1 MTTQTTVH
9 SSIPTSAQTTVHS
22 SIPTSAQ
29 ASENSW
35 QKKAILSVAFLMATT
50 SVGPGFLTQTAVFTN
65 IYKIDMAFPVFA
77 SMFITFGIVMNLWR
91 IVGVSG
97 MRIQDIANKVAPGM
111 GYVVGILLA
120 LGAVAFNFGNVS
132 GAALGINVLTGVDT
146 TWGALFTGVVGCLL
160 FVVHNASKRMDQMA
174 RYLGLFMIILIAY
187 VAMTSLPPMGETLS
201 AAVMPTDIGSLLLP
215 TLTIVGGAVGG
226 YYTGAQ
232 RLVDIGL
239 QGKDKVP
246 AIKTAAW
253 AGISIAVVIRILL
266 FLAVFGVIAT
276 GATLD
281 SANPAADAF
290 RQGAGEVGYFIFG
303 LVLFVAS
310 ITSVVGNSYMA
321 ISLIKTLFPIV
332 ARNEKVW
339 CVGFIIIT
347 SLGTVTMNMPIL
359 LLMLAGLV
367 NSIILPIVL
376 GMMLV
381 ATRRKDIV
389 GDYKHPVYL
398 TFTGIAIV
406 VVMAASSMT
415 NISNF
420 VSKFIG

>member
-1 MTTQTTVH
+1 MTTQTSIN
-9 SSIPTSAQTTVHS
+9 SSIPTSSH
-22 SIPTSAQ
+22 

-91 IVGVSG
+91 VVGASG
-97 MRIQDIANKVAPGM
+97 MRIQDIANKVKPGM

-132 GAALGINVLTGVDT
+132 GSALGINVLTGVDT

-201 AAVMPTDIGSLLLP
+201 AAVMPTDMNSLLLP

-239 QGKDKVP
+239 QGKENVP

-290 RQGAGEVGYFIFG
+290 RQGAGDVGYFIFG

-321 ISLIKTLFPIV
+321 ISLIKTLFPVV
-332 ARNEKVW
+332 ARNEKTW

-376 GMMLV
+376 GMVLV

-398 TFTGIAIV
+398 TLTGAAIV

-420 VSKFIG
+420 IAKFIG

>member
-1 MTTQTTVH
+1 MTTQTTTAPIQ
-9 SSIPTSAQTTVHS
+9 SDL
-22 SIPTSAQ
+22 
-29 ASENSW
+29 SW

-97 MRIQDIANKVAPGM
+97 LRIQDIANRVAPGM
-111 GYVVGILLA
+111 GYVVGVLLA

-132 GAALGINVLTGVDT
+132 GAALGIEVLTGVDT
-146 TWGALFTGVVGCLL
+146 TWGALFTGVIGSLL

-174 RYLGLFMIILIAY
+174 RYLGFFMIVLIAY
-187 VAMTSLPPMGETLS
+187 VAMTSLPPMGATMV
-201 AAVMPTDIGSLLLP
+201 AAVAPSDMGSLLLP

-239 QGKDKVP
+239 QGKTNIP
-246 AIKTAAW
+246 SIKTAAW

-266 FLAVFGVIAT
+266 FLAVFGVISA
-276 GATLD
+276 GAVLD
-281 SANPAADAF
+281 AKNPAADAF
-290 RQGAGEVGYFIFG
+290 RQGAGELGYFIFG

-321 ISLIKTLFPIV
+321 ISLIKTLFPVV
-332 ARNEKVW
+332 ARNEKAW
-339 CVGFIIIT
+339 CVAFIIVT

-376 GMMLV
+376 GMVLM
-381 ATRRKDIV
+381 ATRRKDII
-389 GDYKHPVYL
+389 GEYKHPAYL
-398 TFTGIAIV
+398 TAIGVAIV
-406 VVMAASSMT
+406 VIMAASSVT
-415 NISNF
+415 NIGNF
-420 VSKFIG
+420 VAKFVG

>member
-1 MTTQTTVH
+1 MISQTAN
-9 SSIPTSAQTTVHS
+9 TSA
-22 SIPTSAQ
+22 ITSPPPAW
-29 ASENSW
+29 NN
-35 QKKAILSVAFLMATT
+35 KAILSVAFLMATT

-77 SMFITFGIVMNLWR
+77 SMFITFAIVMNLWR

-97 MRIQDIANKVAPGM
+97 LRIQDIANKIAPGA
-111 GYVVGILLA
+111 GYFIGILLA

-146 TWGALFTGVVGCLL
+146 TWGALFTGVVSGLL

-187 VAMTSLPPMGETLS
+187 VAMTSLPPMAETLT
-201 AAVMPTDIGSLLLP
+201 AAVIPMDISNMLLP

-239 QGKDKVP
+239 KGQAQIG
-246 AIKTAAW
+246 AIKSAAW

-266 FLAVFGVIAT
+266 FLAVFGVIAA
-276 GATLD
+276 GGVLD
-281 SANPAADAF
+281 ANNPAADAF
-290 RQGAGEVGYFIFG
+290 KQGAGDVGYFIFG

-321 ISLIKTLFPIV
+321 TSLIKTLFPV
-332 ARNEKVW
+332 VERNERNF
-339 CVGFIIIT
+339 CIGFIALT
-347 SLGTVTMNMPIL
+347 SIGTVMMDMPIL
-359 LLMLAGLV
+359 LLMLAGLI
-367 NSIILPIVL
+367 NSLILPVVL
-376 GMMLV
+376 AFMLI

-389 GDYKHPVYL
+389 GDYKHPLYL
-398 TFTGIAIV
+398 SIMGIVIVLGMGIASFSNV
-406 VVMAASSMT
+406 G
-415 NISNF
+415 NF
-420 VSKFIG
+420 VATFIGS

>member
-1 MTTQTTVH
+1 MTTM
-9 SSIPTSAQTTVHS
+9 TSAAPAATQNT
-22 SIPTSAQ
+22 
-29 ASENSW
+29 SW
-35 QKKAILSVAFLMATT
+35 QNKAILSVAFLMATT

-97 MRIQDIANKVAPGM
+97 LRIQDIANRVAPGM

-174 RYLGLFMIILIAY
+174 RYLGLFMIVLIAY
-187 VAMTSLPPMGETLS
+187 VAMTSLPPMGETLQ
-201 AAVMPTDIGSLLLP
+201 AAVLPTDMSNLLLP

-232 RLVDIGL
+232 RLVDVGL
-239 QGKDKVP
+239 QGKDNV
-246 AIKTAAW
+246 ASIKKAAW

-276 GATLD
+276 GVVLD
-281 SANPAADAF
+281 TSNPAADAF

-321 ISLIKTLFPIV
+321 ISLIKTLFPMV
-332 ARNEKVW
+332 ARNEKAW

-359 LLMLAGLV
+359 LLMLAGLI
-367 NSIILPIVL
+367 NSIILPVVL
-376 GMMLV
+376 AMVLA

-389 GDYKHPVYL
+389 GDYKHPMYL
-398 TFTGIAIV
+398 TVTGVLIV
-406 VVMAASSMT
+406 VVMAAASLS

-420 VSKFIG
+420 MTKFMA

>member
-1 MTTQTTVH
+1 MTTQTTIQ
-9 SSIPTSAQTTVHS
+9 SSIPTSIQS
-22 SIPTSAQ
+22 
-29 ASENSW
+29 SENSW

-77 SMFITFGIVMNLWR
+77 SMFITFGIVVNLWR

-132 GAALGINVLTGVDT
+132 GSALGINVLTGVDT

-174 RYLGLFMIILIAY
+174 RYLGLLMIILIAY

-201 AAVMPTDIGSLLLP
+201 AAVMPTDVGSLLLP

-239 QGKDKVP
+239 QGKDNLP

-253 AGISIAVVIRILL
+253 AGISIAVVIRVLL

-420 VSKFIG
+420 MAKFIG

>member
-1 MTTQTTVH
+1 MTTQTTIQ
-9 SSIPTSAQTTVHS
+9 SSIPTSIQS
-22 SIPTSAQ
+22 
-29 ASENSW
+29 SENSW

-132 GAALGINVLTGVDT
+132 GSALGINVLTGVDT

-160 FVVHNASKRMDQMA
+160 FVMHNASKRMDQMA

-201 AAVMPTDIGSLLLP
+201 AAVMPTDVGSLLLP

-239 QGKDKVP
+239 QGKGNVP

-276 GATLD
+276 GVTLD

-332 ARNEKVW
+332 ARNEKAW

-376 GMMLV
+376 GLVLV

-389 GDYKHPVYL
+389 GDYKHPAYL
-398 TFTGIAIV
+398 TLTGIAIV
-406 VVMAASSMT
+406 VVMAASSVT
-415 NISNF
+415 NTSNF
-420 VSKFIG
+420 MAKFIG

>member
-1 MTTQTTVH
+1 MTTM
-9 SSIPTSAQTTVHS
+9 TSAAPAATQNT
-22 SIPTSAQ
+22 
-29 ASENSW
+29 SW
-35 QKKAILSVAFLMATT
+35 QNKAILSVAFLMATT

-97 MRIQDIANKVAPGM
+97 LRIQDIANRVAPGM

-132 GAALGINVLTGVDT
+132 GAALGINVLTGIDT

-174 RYLGLFMIILIAY
+174 RYLGLFMIVLIAY
-187 VAMTSLPPMGETLS
+187 VAMTSLPPMGETLQ
-201 AAVMPTDIGSLLLP
+201 AAVLPADMSNLLLP

-232 RLVDIGL
+232 RLVDVGL
-239 QGKDKVP
+239 QGKDNV
-246 AIKTAAW
+246 ASIKKAAW

-276 GATLD
+276 GAVLD
-281 SANPAADAF
+281 TSNPAADAF

-321 ISLIKTLFPIV
+321 ISLIKTLFPVV
-332 ARNEKVW
+332 ARNEKAW

-359 LLMLAGLV
+359 LLMLAGLI
-367 NSIILPIVL
+367 NSIILPVVL
-376 GMMLV
+376 AMVLA

-389 GDYKHPVYL
+389 GDYKHPMYL
-398 TFTGIAIV
+398 TVTGVLIV
-406 VVMAASSMT
+406 VVMAAASLS

-420 VSKFIG
+420 MTKFMA

>member
-1 MTTQTTVH
+1 MTTQTTINSTVPA
-9 SSIPTSAQTTVHS
+9 SI
-22 SIPTSAQ
+22 Q

-132 GAALGINVLTGVDT
+132 GSALGINVLTGVDT

-215 TLTIVGGAVGG
+215 TLTSVGGAVGG

-239 QGKDKVP
+239 QGKENVP

-266 FLAVFGVIAT
+266 FMAVFGVIAT

-321 ISLIKTLFPIV
+321 ISLIKTLFPVV
-332 ARNEKVW
+332 ARNEKAW

-376 GMMLV
+376 GMVLV

-389 GDYKHPVYL
+389 GDYKHPAYL
-398 TFTGIAIV
+398 TLTGVAIV
-406 VVMAASSMT
+406 VVMAASSVT

-420 VSKFIG
+420 MAKFIG

>member
-1 MTTQTTVH
+1 MTTQTT
-9 SSIPTSAQTTVHS
+9 SAPASNDSQT
-22 SIPTSAQ
+22 
-29 ASENSW
+29 SW
-35 QKKAILSVAFLMATT
+35 QSKAILSVAFLMATT

-65 IYKIDMAFPVFA
+65 IYKVDMAFPVFA

-97 MRIQDIANKVAPGM
+97 LRIQDIANKVAPGM
-111 GYVVGILLA
+111 GYAVGILLA

-132 GAALGINVLTGVDT
+132 GAALGINVLTGIDT
-146 TWGALFTGVVGCLL
+146 TWGALFTGLVGSLL

-187 VAMTSLPPMGETLS
+187 VAMTSLPPMGETLT
-201 AAVMPTDIGSLLLP
+201 AAVMPSDFSSLLLP

-239 QGKDKVP
+239 QGKENIP
-246 AIKTAAW
+246 SIKTAAW

-266 FLAVFGVIAT
+266 FLAVFGVISA
-276 GATLD
+276 GAVLD
-281 SANPAADAF
+281 SSNPAADAF
-290 RQGAGEVGYFIFG
+290 RQGAGETGYFIFG

-321 ISLIKTLFPIV
+321 ISLIKTLFPTV
-332 ARNEKVW
+332 ARNEKAW
-339 CVGFIIIT
+339 CVAFILVT

-376 GMMLV
+376 GMVLA
-381 ATRRKDIV
+381 ATRRKDII
-389 GDYKHPVYL
+389 GDYKHPMYL
-398 TFTGIAIV
+398 TAIGVTIV
-406 VVMAASSMT
+406 VVMAASSVT
-415 NISNF
+415 NIGDRKS
-420 VSKFIG
+420 VV

>member
-1 MTTQTTVH
+1 MTTM
-9 SSIPTSAQTTVHS
+9 TSAAPAATQNT
-22 SIPTSAQ
+22 
-29 ASENSW
+29 SW
-35 QKKAILSVAFLMATT
+35 QNKAILSVAFLMATT

-97 MRIQDIANKVAPGM
+97 LRIQDIANRVAPGM

-146 TWGALFTGVVGCLL
+146 TWGALFTGIVGCLL
-160 FVVHNASKRMDQMA
+160 FIVHNASKRMDQMA
-174 RYLGLFMIILIAY
+174 RYLGLFMIVLIAY
-187 VAMTSLPPMGETLS
+187 VAMTSLPPMGETLQ
-201 AAVMPTDIGSLLLP
+201 AAVLPTDMSNLLLP

-232 RLVDIGL
+232 RLVDVGL
-239 QGKDKVP
+239 QGKDNV
-246 AIKTAAW
+246 ASIKKAAW

-276 GATLD
+276 GAVLD
-281 SANPAADAF
+281 TSNPAADAF

-321 ISLIKTLFPIV
+321 ISLIKTLFPVV
-332 ARNEKVW
+332 ARNEKAW

-359 LLMLAGLV
+359 LLMLAGLI
-367 NSIILPIVL
+367 NSIILPVVL
-376 GMMLV
+376 AMVLA

-389 GDYKHPVYL
+389 GDYKHPMYL
-398 TFTGIAIV
+398 TVTGVLIV
-406 VVMAASSMT
+406 VVMAAASLS

-420 VSKFIG
+420 MTKFMG

>member
-1 MTTQTTVH
+1 MTTQTITQNT
-9 SSIPTSAQTTVHS
+9 PTT
-22 SIPTSAQ
+22 
-29 ASENSW
+29 SW
-35 QKKAILSVAFLMATT
+35 QNKAILSVAFLMATT

-97 MRIQDIANKVAPGM
+97 LRIQDIANKIAPGA
-111 GYVVGILLA
+111 GYFIGILLA

-132 GAALGINVLTGVDT
+132 GAALGINVLNGVDT

-174 RYLGLFMIILIAY
+174 RYLGLFMIVLIAY
-187 VAMTSLPPMGETLS
+187 VAMTSLPPIGETLT
-201 AAVMPTDIGSLLLP
+201 AAVMPSDVGSLLLP

-239 QGKDKVP
+239 QGKENAA

-266 FLAVFGVIAT
+266 FFAVFGVIAA
-276 GATLD
+276 GAVLD
-281 SANPAADAF
+281 TSNPAADAF
-290 RQGAGEVGYFIFG
+290 RQGAGDVGYFIFG

-321 ISLIKTLFPIV
+321 ISLIKTLFPVV
-332 ARNEKVW
+332 ARNEKRW
-339 CVGFIIIT
+339 CIAFIIIT
-347 SLGTVTMNMPIL
+347 SVGTVLMNMPIL

-367 NSIILPIVL
+367 NSIILPVVL
-376 GMMLV
+376 GFVLA

-398 TFTGIAIV
+398 SVMGVLIV
-406 VVMAASSMT
+406 VVMAGASFG
-415 NISNF
+415 NITNF
-420 VSKFIG
+420 VGKFIG

>member
-9 SSIPTSAQTTVHS
+9 SSIPTSAQ
-22 SIPTSAQ
+22 
-29 ASENSW
+29 ASEISW

-97 MRIQDIANKVAPGM
+97 MRIQDIANEVAPGM

-187 VAMTSLPPMGETLS
+187 VAMTSLPPMGETMN

>member
-1 MTTQTTVH
+1 MTKMT
-9 SSIPTSAQTTVHS
+9 SAAPTSTQDT
-22 SIPTSAQ
+22 
-29 ASENSW
+29 SW
-35 QKKAILSVAFLMATT
+35 QNKAILSIAFLMATT

-77 SMFITFGIVMNLWR
+77 SIFITFGIVMNLWR
-91 IVGVSG
+91 IVGISG
-97 MRIQDIANKVAPGM
+97 LRIQDIANRVAPGM

-132 GAALGINVLTGVDT
+132 GAALGLNVLTGVDT

-174 RYLGLFMIILIAY
+174 RYLGLFMIVLIAY
-187 VAMTSLPPMGETLS
+187 VAMTSLPPMGETLK
-201 AAVMPTDIGSLLLP
+201 AAVIPTDINNLLLP

-232 RLVDIGL
+232 RLVDVGL
-239 QGKDKVP
+239 QGKENVG
-246 AIKTAAW
+246 AIKKAAW

-276 GATLD
+276 GAVLET
-281 SANPAADAF
+281 SNPAADAF

-321 ISLIKTLFPIV
+321 ISLIKTLFPVV
-332 ARNEKVW
+332 ARNEKTW

-359 LLMLAGLV
+359 LLMLAGLI
-367 NSIILPIVL
+367 NSIILPVVL
-376 GMMLV
+376 AMVLA

-389 GDYKHPVYL
+389 GDYKHPMYL
-398 TFTGIAIV
+398 TVTGVLIV
-406 VVMAASSMT
+406 VVMAAASLS

-420 VSKFIG
+420 MTKFMG

>member
-1 MTTQTTVH
+1 MTTQTSIQ
-9 SSIPTSAQTTVHS
+9 SSIPTSIQS
-22 SIPTSAQ
+22 
-29 ASENSW
+29 SENSW

-132 GAALGINVLTGVDT
+132 GSALGINVLTGVDT

-239 QGKDKVP
+239 QGKENVP

-281 SANPAADAF
+281 STNPAADAF

-321 ISLIKTLFPIV
+321 ISLIKTLFPVV
-332 ARNEKVW
+332 ARNEKAW
-339 CVGFIIIT
+339 CIGFIIIT

-389 GDYKHPVYL
+389 GDYKHPAYL
-398 TFTGIAIV
+398 TLTGIAIV
-406 VVMAASSMT
+406 VVMAASSVT
-415 NISNF
+415 NTSNF
-420 VSKFIG
+420 MAKFIG

>member
-1 MTTQTTVH
+1 MT
-9 SSIPTSAQTTVHS
+9 SITSTSAPAATTSH
-22 SIPTSAQ
+22 T
-29 ASENSW
+29 W
-35 QKKAILSVAFLMATT
+35 QQKAVLSVAFLMATT

-65 IYKIDMAFPVFA
+65 IYQVDMAFPVLA
-77 SMFITFGIVMNLWR
+77 SMLITFGIVMNLWR

-97 MRIQDIANKVAPGM
+97 LRIQDIANRVAPGM
-111 GYVVGILLA
+111 GYVVGTLLA

-132 GAALGINVLTGVDT
+132 GAALGMNVLTGIDT
-146 TWGALFTGVVGCLL
+146 TWGALFTGVLGCLL

-174 RYLGLFMIILIAY
+174 RYLGLFMIVLIAY
-187 VAMTSLPPMGETLS
+187 VAMTSLPPMGETLT
-201 AAVMPTDIGSLLLP
+201 AAVMPSDLGNLLLP

-239 QGKDKVP
+239 QGQENV
-246 AIKTAAW
+246 ASIKKAAW

-266 FLAVFGVIAT
+266 FLAIFGVLAT
-276 GATLD
+276 GAVLD
-281 SANPAADAF
+281 QANPAADAF
-290 RQGAGEVGYFIFG
+290 RQGAGQVGYFIFG

-321 ISLIKTLFPIV
+321 ISLIKTLFPVV
-332 ARNEKVW
+332 ARHEKMW
-339 CVGFIIIT
+339 CIAFIVLT

-376 GMMLV
+376 GMVL
-381 ATRRKDIV
+381 AAARRKDIV
-389 GDYKHPVYL
+389 GNYQHPIYL
-398 TFTGIAIV
+398 SVIGVIIV
-406 VVMAASSMT
+406 LVMAVSSVA

-420 VSKFIG
+420 VTKFIS

>member
-1 MTTQTTVH
+1 MTTQTTIN
-9 SSIPTSAQTTVHS
+9 STAPASI
-22 SIPTSAQ
+22 Q

-132 GAALGINVLTGVDT
+132 GSALGINVLTGVDT

-201 AAVMPTDIGSLLLP
+201 AAVMPTDVGSLLLP

-239 QGKDKVP
+239 QGKENVP

-266 FLAVFGVIAT
+266 FMAVFGVIAT

-281 SANPAADAF
+281 STNPVADAF

-332 ARNEKVW
+332 ARNEKAW
-339 CVGFIIIT
+339 CIGFIIIT

-376 GMMLV
+376 GMVLV

-389 GDYKHPVYL
+389 GDYKHPASL
-398 TFTGIAIV
+398 TLTGVAIV

-420 VSKFIG
+420 MTKFIG

>member
-1 MTTQTTVH
+1 MITQTTIN
-9 SSIPTSAQTTVHS
+9 STAPASI
-22 SIPTSAQ
+22 Q

-132 GAALGINVLTGVDT
+132 GSALGINVLTGVDT

-239 QGKDKVP
+239 QGKENVP

-266 FLAVFGVIAT
+266 FMAVFGVIAT

-321 ISLIKTLFPIV
+321 ISLIKTLFPVV
-332 ARNEKVW
+332 ARNEKAW

-376 GMMLV
+376 GMVLV

-389 GDYKHPVYL
+389 GDYKHPAYL
-398 TFTGIAIV
+398 TLTGIAIV
-406 VVMAASSMT
+406 VVMAASSLT

-420 VSKFIG
+420 MAKFIG

>member
-1 MTTQTTVH
+1 MTTM
-9 SSIPTSAQTTVHS
+9 TSAAPAATQNT
-22 SIPTSAQ
+22 
-29 ASENSW
+29 SW
-35 QKKAILSVAFLMATT
+35 QNKAILSVAFLMATT

-97 MRIQDIANKVAPGM
+97 LRIQDIANRVAPGM

-174 RYLGLFMIILIAY
+174 RYLGLFMIVLIAY
-187 VAMTSLPPMGETLS
+187 VAMTSLPPMGETLQ
-201 AAVMPTDIGSLLLP
+201 AAVLPTDMSNLLLP

-232 RLVDIGL
+232 RLVDVGL
-239 QGKDKVP
+239 QGKDNV
-246 AIKTAAW
+246 ASIKKAAW

-276 GATLD
+276 GAVLD
-281 SANPAADAF
+281 TSNPAADAF

-321 ISLIKTLFPIV
+321 ISLIKTLFPVV
-332 ARNEKVW
+332 ARNEKAW

-359 LLMLAGLV
+359 LLMLAGLI
-367 NSIILPIVL
+367 NSIILPVVL
-376 GMMLV
+376 AMVLA

-389 GDYKHPVYL
+389 GDYKHPMYL
-398 TFTGIAIV
+398 TVTGVLIV
-406 VVMAASSMT
+406 VVMAAASLS

-420 VSKFIG
+420 MAKFMA

>member
-1 MTTQTTVH
+1 MT
-9 SSIPTSAQTTVHS
+9 SAAPTSTQDT
-22 SIPTSAQ
+22 
-29 ASENSW
+29 SW
-35 QKKAILSVAFLMATT
+35 QNKAILSIAFLMATT

-77 SMFITFGIVMNLWR
+77 SIFITFGIVMNLWR
-91 IVGVSG
+91 IVGISG
-97 MRIQDIANKVAPGM
+97 LRIQDIANRVAPGM

-132 GAALGINVLTGVDT
+132 GAALGLNVLTGVDT

-174 RYLGLFMIILIAY
+174 RYLGLFMIVLIAY
-187 VAMTSLPPMGETLS
+187 VAMTSLPPMGETLK
-201 AAVMPTDIGSLLLP
+201 AAVIPTDINNLLLP

-232 RLVDIGL
+232 RLVDVGL
-239 QGKDKVP
+239 QGKENVG
-246 AIKTAAW
+246 AIKKAAW

-276 GATLD
+276 GAVLET
-281 SANPAADAF
+281 SNPAADAF

-321 ISLIKTLFPIV
+321 ISLIKTLFPVV
-332 ARNEKVW
+332 ARNEKTW

-359 LLMLAGLV
+359 LLMLAGLI
-367 NSIILPIVL
+367 NSIILPVVL
-376 GMMLV
+376 AMVLA

-389 GDYKHPVYL
+389 GDYKHPMYL
-398 TFTGIAIV
+398 TVTGVLIV
-406 VVMAASSMT
+406 VVMAAASLS

-420 VSKFIG
+420 MTKFMG

>member
-1 MTTQTTVH
+1 MTTM
-9 SSIPTSAQTTVHS
+9 TSAAPAATQNT
-22 SIPTSAQ
+22 
-29 ASENSW
+29 SW
-35 QKKAILSVAFLMATT
+35 QNKAILSVAFLMATT

-97 MRIQDIANKVAPGM
+97 LRIQDIANRVAPGM

-174 RYLGLFMIILIAY
+174 RYLGLFMIVLIAY
-187 VAMTSLPPMGETLS
+187 VAMTSLPPMGETLQ
-201 AAVMPTDIGSLLLP
+201 AAVLPTDMSNLLLP

-232 RLVDIGL
+232 RLVDVGL
-239 QGKDKVP
+239 QGKDNVTS
-246 AIKTAAW
+246 IKKAAW

-276 GATLD
+276 GAVLD
-281 SANPAADAF
+281 TSNPAADAF

-321 ISLIKTLFPIV
+321 ISLIKTLFPVV
-332 ARNEKVW
+332 ARNEKAW

-359 LLMLAGLV
+359 LLMLAGLI
-367 NSIILPIVL
+367 NSIILPVVL
-376 GMMLV
+376 AMVLA

-389 GDYKHPVYL
+389 GDYKHPMYL
-398 TFTGIAIV
+398 TVTGVLIV
-406 VVMAASSMT
+406 VVMAAASLSNINNFMT
-415 NISNF
+415 
-420 VSKFIG
+420 KFMG

>member
-1 MTTQTTVH
+1 MTT
-9 SSIPTSAQTTVHS
+9 QTTVHS

-65 IYKIDMAFPVFA
+65 IYKIDMAFPVFV

-132 GAALGINVLTGVDT
+132 GSALGINVLTGVDT

-201 AAVMPTDIGSLLLP
+201 AAVMPTDVGSLLLP

-239 QGKDKVP
+239 QGKENVP

-266 FLAVFGVIAT
+266 FMAVFGVIAT

-321 ISLIKTLFPIV
+321 ISLIKTLFPVV
-332 ARNEKVW
+332 ARNEKAW

-376 GMMLV
+376 GMVLV

-389 GDYKHPVYL
+389 GDYKHPAYL
-398 TFTGIAIV
+398 TLTGVAIV

-420 VSKFIG
+420 MAKFIG

>member
-1 MTTQTTVH
+1 MTT
-9 SSIPTSAQTTVHS
+9 QTTVHS

-111 GYVVGILLA
+111 GYVLGILLA

-187 VAMTSLPPMGETLS
+187 VAMTSLPPMGETMS

-332 ARNEKVW
+332 ARNEKMW

>member
-1 MTTQTTVH
+1 MTTQTH
-9 SSIPTSAQTTVHS
+9 
-22 SIPTSAQ
+22 
-29 ASENSW
+29 ASNTQSW
-35 QKKAILSVAFLMATT
+35 QNKAILSVAFLMATT

-97 MRIQDIANKVAPGM
+97 LRIQDIANKIAPGA
-111 GYVVGILLA
+111 GYFIGILLA

-174 RYLGLFMIILIAY
+174 RYLGLFMIVLIAY
-187 VAMTSLPPMGETLS
+187 VAMTSLPPIGETLT
-201 AAVMPTDIGSLLLP
+201 AAVMPSDVGSLLLP

-239 QGKDKVP
+239 QGKENAA

-266 FLAVFGVIAT
+266 FFAVFGVIAA
-276 GATLD
+276 GAVLD
-281 SANPAADAF
+281 TSNPAADAF
-290 RQGAGEVGYFIFG
+290 RQGAGDVGYFIFG

-321 ISLIKTLFPIV
+321 ISLIKTLFPVV
-332 ARNEKVW
+332 ARNEKIW
-339 CVGFIIIT
+339 CIGFIIIT
-347 SLGTVTMNMPIL
+347 SVGTVLMNMPIL

-367 NSIILPIVL
+367 NSIILPVVL
-376 GMMLV
+376 GFVLA

-398 TFTGIAIV
+398 SVMGVLIV
-406 VVMAASSMT
+406 VVMAGASFG
-415 NISNF
+415 NITNF
-420 VSKFIG
+420 VGKFIG

>member
-1 MTTQTTVH
+1 MTTQTTIQ
-9 SSIPTSAQTTVHS
+9 SSIPTSIQS
-22 SIPTSAQ
+22 
-29 ASENSW
+29 SENSW

-132 GAALGINVLTGVDT
+132 GSALGINVLTGVDT

-160 FVVHNASKRMDQMA
+160 FVVRNASKRMDQMA

-239 QGKDKVP
+239 QGKDNVP
-246 AIKTAAW
+246 AIITAVW
-253 AGISIAVVIRILL
+253 AGISIAVVIRVLL

-281 SANPAADAF
+281 STNPAADAF

-332 ARNEKVW
+332 ARNEKAW

-389 GDYKHPVYL
+389 GDYKHPAYL
-398 TFTGIAIV
+398 TLTGIAIV
-406 VVMAASSMT
+406 VVMAASSVT
-415 NISNF
+415 NTSNF
-420 VSKFIG
+420 MAKFIG

>member
-1 MTTQTTVH
+1 MTTM
-9 SSIPTSAQTTVHS
+9 TSAAPAATQNT
-22 SIPTSAQ
+22 
-29 ASENSW
+29 SW
-35 QKKAILSVAFLMATT
+35 QNKAILSVAFLMATT

-97 MRIQDIANKVAPGM
+97 LRIQDIANHVAPGM

-174 RYLGLFMIILIAY
+174 RYLGLFMIVLIAY
-187 VAMTSLPPMGETLS
+187 VAMTSLPPMGETLQ
-201 AAVMPTDIGSLLLP
+201 AAVLPADMSNLLLP

-232 RLVDIGL
+232 RLVDVGL
-239 QGKDKVP
+239 QGKYNV
-246 AIKTAAW
+246 ASIKKAAW

-276 GATLD
+276 GAVLD
-281 SANPAADAF
+281 TSNPAADAF

-321 ISLIKTLFPIV
+321 ISLIKTLFPVV
-332 ARNEKVW
+332 ARNEKAW

-359 LLMLAGLV
+359 LLMLAGLI
-367 NSIILPIVL
+367 NSIILPVVL
-376 GMMLV
+376 AMVLA

-389 GDYKHPVYL
+389 GDYKHPMYL
-398 TFTGIAIV
+398 TVTGVLIV
-406 VVMAASSMT
+406 VVMAAASLS

-420 VSKFIG
+420 MTKFMG

>member
-1 MTTQTTVH
+1 
-9 SSIPTSAQTTVHS
+9 
-22 SIPTSAQ
+22 
-29 ASENSW
+29 
-35 QKKAILSVAFLMATT
+35 
-50 SVGPGFLTQTAVFTN
+50 
-65 IYKIDMAFPVFA
+65 
-77 SMFITFGIVMNLWR
+77 
-91 IVGVSG
+91 
-97 MRIQDIANKVAPGM
+97 
-111 GYVVGILLA
+111 
-120 LGAVAFNFGNVS
+120 
-132 GAALGINVLTGVDT
+132 
-146 TWGALFTGVVGCLL
+146 
-160 FVVHNASKRMDQMA
+160 
-174 RYLGLFMIILIAY
+174 
-187 VAMTSLPPMGETLS
+187 
-201 AAVMPTDIGSLLLP
+201 
-215 TLTIVGGAVGG
+215 
-226 YYTGAQ
+226 
-232 RLVDIGL
+232 
-239 QGKDKVP
+239 
-246 AIKTAAW
+246 
-253 AGISIAVVIRILL
+253 
-266 FLAVFGVIAT
+266 LAVFGVIAT

-376 GMMLV
+376 GMILV

>member
-1 MTTQTTVH
+1 MTTM
-9 SSIPTSAQTTVHS
+9 TSAAPAATQNT
-22 SIPTSAQ
+22 
-29 ASENSW
+29 SW
-35 QKKAILSVAFLMATT
+35 QNKAILSVAFLMATT

-97 MRIQDIANKVAPGM
+97 LRIQDIANRVAPGM

-174 RYLGLFMIILIAY
+174 RYLGLFMIVLIAY
-187 VAMTSLPPMGETLS
+187 VAMTSLPPMGETLQ
-201 AAVMPTDIGSLLLP
+201 AAVLPADMSNLLLP

-232 RLVDIGL
+232 RLVDVGL
-239 QGKDKVP
+239 QGKDNV
-246 AIKTAAW
+246 ASIKKAAW

-276 GATLD
+276 GAVLD
-281 SANPAADAF
+281 TSNPAADAF

-321 ISLIKTLFPIV
+321 ISLIKTLFPVV
-332 ARNEKVW
+332 ARNEKAW

-359 LLMLAGLV
+359 LLMLAGLI
-367 NSIILPIVL
+367 NSIILPVVL
-376 GMMLV
+376 AMVLA

-389 GDYKHPVYL
+389 GDYKHPMYL
-398 TFTGIAIV
+398 TVTGVLIV
-406 VVMAASSMT
+406 VVMAAASLS

-420 VSKFIG
+420 MTKFMG

>member
-1 MTTQTTVH
+1 MTTQTTIN
-9 SSIPTSAQTTVHS
+9 STDPASI
-22 SIPTSAQ
+22 Q

-132 GAALGINVLTGVDT
+132 GSALGINVLTGVDT
-146 TWGALFTGVVGCLL
+146 TWGALFTGIVGCLL

-187 VAMTSLPPMGETLS
+187 VAMTSLPPVGETLS
-201 AAVMPTDIGSLLLP
+201 AAVMPTDVGSLLLP

-239 QGKDKVP
+239 QGKDNVP

-266 FLAVFGVIAT
+266 FMAVFGVIAT
-276 GATLD
+276 GATLN

-321 ISLIKTLFPIV
+321 ISLIKTLFPVV
-332 ARNEKVW
+332 ARNEKAW

-376 GMMLV
+376 GMVLV

-389 GDYKHPVYL
+389 GDYKHPAYL
-398 TFTGIAIV
+398 TLTGVAIV

-420 VSKFIG
+420 MAKFIG

>member
-1 MTTQTTVH
+1 MTTQTSTATINATAPIH
-9 SSIPTSAQTTVHS
+9 QET
-22 SIPTSAQ
+22 
-29 ASENSW
+29 SW
-35 QKKAILSVAFLMATT
+35 QNKAILSVAFLMATT

-65 IYKIDMAFPVFA
+65 IYKVDMAFPVFA

-97 MRIQDIANKVAPGM
+97 LRIQDIANKVAPGM

-146 TWGALFTGVVGCLL
+146 TWGALFTGLIGSLL

-174 RYLGLFMIILIAY
+174 RYLGLFMIVLIAY
-187 VAMTSLPPMGETLS
+187 VAMTSLPPMGETLT
-201 AAVMPTDIGSLLLP
+201 AAVVPSDFGNLLLP

-239 QGKDKVP
+239 QGKENVP
-246 AIKTAAW
+246 TIKTAAW

-266 FLAVFGVIAT
+266 FLAVFGVISA
-276 GATLD
+276 GAVLD
-281 SANPAADAF
+281 SSNPAADAF
-290 RQGAGEVGYFIFG
+290 RQGAGETGYFIFG

-321 ISLIKTLFPIV
+321 ISLIKTLFPVV
-332 ARNEKVW
+332 ARNEKAW
-339 CVGFIIIT
+339 CVAFILIT

-376 GMMLV
+376 GIVLA
-381 ATRRKDIV
+381 ATRRKDII
-389 GDYKHPVYL
+389 GEYKHPIYL
-398 TFTGIAIV
+398 TLIGALIV
-406 VVMAASSMT
+406 VVMAASSVT

-420 VSKFIG
+420 VAKFIG

>member
-1 MTTQTTVH
+1 MT
-9 SSIPTSAQTTVHS
+9 SAAPTSTQDT
-22 SIPTSAQ
+22 
-29 ASENSW
+29 SW
-35 QKKAILSVAFLMATT
+35 QNKAILSVAFLMATT

-97 MRIQDIANKVAPGM
+97 LRIQDIANRVAPGM

-132 GAALGINVLTGVDT
+132 GAALGLNVLTGVDT

-174 RYLGLFMIILIAY
+174 RYLGLFMIVLIAY
-187 VAMTSLPPMGETLS
+187 VAMTSLPPMGETLK
-201 AAVMPTDIGSLLLP
+201 AAVIPTDINNLLLP

-232 RLVDIGL
+232 RLVDVGL
-239 QGKDKVP
+239 QGKENVG
-246 AIKTAAW
+246 AIKKAAW

-276 GATLD
+276 GAVLET
-281 SANPAADAF
+281 SNPAADAF
-290 RQGAGEVGYFIFG
+290 RQGAGDVGYFIFG

-321 ISLIKTLFPIV
+321 ISLIKTLFPVV
-332 ARNEKVW
+332 ARNEKAW

-359 LLMLAGLV
+359 LLMLAGLI
-367 NSIILPIVL
+367 NSIILPVVL
-376 GMMLV
+376 AMVLA

-389 GDYKHPVYL
+389 GNYKHPMYL
-398 TFTGIAIV
+398 TVTGILIV
-406 VVMAASSMT
+406 VVMAAASLS

-420 VSKFIG
+420 MTKFMG

>member
-1 MTTQTTVH
+1 MTTM
-9 SSIPTSAQTTVHS
+9 TSAAPAATQNT
-22 SIPTSAQ
+22 
-29 ASENSW
+29 SW
-35 QKKAILSVAFLMATT
+35 QNKAILSVAFLMATT

-91 IVGVSG
+91 TVGVSG
-97 MRIQDIANKVAPGM
+97 LRIQDIANRVAPGM

-174 RYLGLFMIILIAY
+174 RYLGLFMIVLIAY
-187 VAMTSLPPMGETLS
+187 VAMTSLPPMGETLQ
-201 AAVMPTDIGSLLLP
+201 AAVLPADMSNLLLP

-232 RLVDIGL
+232 RLVDVGL
-239 QGKDKVP
+239 QGKDNV
-246 AIKTAAW
+246 ASIKKAAW

-276 GATLD
+276 GAVLD
-281 SANPAADAF
+281 TSNPAADAF

-321 ISLIKTLFPIV
+321 ISLIKTLFPVV
-332 ARNEKVW
+332 ARNEKAW

-359 LLMLAGLV
+359 LLMLAGLI
-367 NSIILPIVL
+367 NSIILPVVL
-376 GMMLV
+376 AMVLA

-389 GDYKHPVYL
+389 GDYKHPMYL
-398 TFTGIAIV
+398 TVTGVLIV
-406 VVMAASSMT
+406 VVMAAASLS

-420 VSKFIG
+420 MTKFMG